1 MTKYQSG
8 IDQLEVASGTCANSV
23 ILEEIGSDLEL

>member
-1 MTKYQSG
+1 MTKYQSV
-8 IDQLEVASGTCANSV
+8 IDQLEVVNETSVNSV